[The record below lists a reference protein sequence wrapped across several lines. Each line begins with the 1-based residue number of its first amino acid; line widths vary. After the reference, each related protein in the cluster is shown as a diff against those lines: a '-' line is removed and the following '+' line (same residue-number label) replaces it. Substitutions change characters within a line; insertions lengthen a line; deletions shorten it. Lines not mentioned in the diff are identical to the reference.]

1 MSSPNIILANTIYG
15 KTTLYA
21 ATATLANVLV
31 NSVGSNQTIKLNSV
45 TYANASSNN
54 IPIWVTLYRGTPL
67 VGYDLASSVTVP
79 SYSSLVVVAKDTSIY
94 LEEGDVLRC
103 NCGTYGVGSTSVVV
117 SYELIA

>member
-1 MSSPNIILANTIYG
+1 MSAPNIILANTIYG

-45 TYANASSNN
+45 TYANGSVNN
-54 IPIWVTLYRGTPL
+54 VPIWVQVHRGTPL

-79 SYSSLVVVAKDTSIY
+79 GYSSLVVVAKDTSIY
-94 LEEGDVLRC
+94 LEEGDCLKC
-103 NCGTYGVGSTSVVV
+103 NCSTNGVGSTSVVV